1 MPISSS
7 RRDFLA
13 CIGLGLGLSLGPSL
27 LGAQTL
33 TTGAHS
39 SRHKPIPSSGESIPV
54 IGLGSWISL
63 NVGNDPSAR
72 TARTELLREF
82 FALGGG
88 MIDSSPMY
96 GSAEAVIGHA
106 LARLG
111 PQQTLFSASK
121 VWTPSTSQGLVQIAD
136 SHRLWGIERFDLLQ
150 VHNLVNWQAHLQTLL
165 AMKAEGGLRHV
176 GITTSHGR
184 RHDDL
189 ERIMRSQPID
199 FVQLTYNIVDR
210 QVEQRILP
218 LAAERGIAVIANRP
232 YRGGS
237 LITRLKRQPLPTWA
251 GECDCHNWA
260 QFLLKF
266 IVSHPAIS
274 CAIPA
279 TSRLEHLRENM
290 GAGLGAL
297 PDTAQRLRMQAYV
310 AGL

>member
-1 MPISSS
+1 MPNTPPYT
-7 RRDFLA
+7 RREILA
-13 CIGLGLGLSLGPSL
+13 GLAGGLALGLLPLAGQAREP
-27 LGAQTL
+27 AQRL
-33 TTGAHS
+33 H
-39 SRHKPIPSSGESIPV
+39 RSIPATGQRLPL
-54 IGLGSWISL
+54 IGMGSWISL
-63 NVGNDPSAR
+63 NVGSDPAARAAR
-72 TARTELLREF
+72 TALLREF
-82 FALGGG
+82 FVLGGG

-106 LARLG
+106 LAQLG
-111 PQQTLFSASK
+111 PQATLFSASK
-121 VWTPSTSQGLVQIAD
+121 VWTGSTTQGLAQIAD

-150 VHNLVNWQAHLQTLL
+150 VHNLVNWEAHLKTLL
-165 AMKAEGGLRHV
+165 AMKTEGDLRYV

-189 ERIMRSQPID
+189 EKIMRSQPID

-237 LITRLKRQPLPTWA
+237 LITRLKRQPLPAWA

-266 IVSHPAIS
+266 IVSHPAVS

-279 TSRLEHLRENM
+279 TSRVKHLRENM

-297 PDTAQRLRMQAYV
+297 PDPTQRARMQAYV
-310 AGL
+310 ASL